1 MKNLEDI
8 ARFEGKAEGKIEG
21 KAEGKYEATL
31 EIARNMKKS
40 NISLEVITQLTGLNA
55 EDINKL

>member
-8 ARFEGKAEGKIEG
+8 ARFEGKAEGKTEG
-21 KAEGKYEATL
+21 KHEATL